1 MNSSTLYA
9 VVVTAVNADGSAASS
24 SFNITTSAS
33 TNLYNPVKSDNSFVI
48 TWTEDSVAN
57 VDTYVYKLNGSVVT
71 PLQDNGKSIQQITF
85 SGLSPSTPYS
95 VTIDVT
101 YTSGSSN
108 VTYGPLTVTTNAQPT
123 SFPTTLDWAGG
134 NNVTISGNSIIKTGG
149 VSGAQDAGQTAT
161 LYFDGPQYLTFK
173 ANNNTQYATV
183 GIGRLSGI
191 KKSYVRDYQG
201 AFQAGW
207 TIQPDGETQMF
218 SGDYF
223 NGTGLGPYDSNTVFG
238 IAEDISVP
246 GSEALVFYLNN
257 VEKGRIP
264 VDIPS
269 SSGGRGMGHIIN
281 VSIATL
287 NGGFNNFKVHANVA
301 SYSP

>member
-1 MNSSTLYA
+1 VGA
-9 VVVTAVNADGSAASS
+9 
-24 SFNITTSAS
+24 I
-33 TNLYNPVKSDNSFVI
+33 
-48 TWTEDSVAN
+48 

-71 PLQDNGKSIQQITF
+71 PLQDNGKSIRQVTF
-85 SGLSPSTPYS
+85 SGLSPATSYS
-95 VTIDVT
+95 VTIDAT

-108 VTYGPLTVTTNAQPT
+108 MTHGPLTVTTNAQPT
-123 SFPTTLDWAGG
+123 SFPTTLNWAGG

-149 VSGAQDAGQTAT
+149 VDGSQDAGQTAT

-191 KKSYVRDYQG
+191 KQGYVRDWRG

-207 TIQPDGETQMF
+207 TIQPDGQTQMF

-223 NGTGLGPYDSNTVFG
+223 NGTGLGPYNTNTVFG

-246 GSEALVFYLNN
+246 GSEALVFYLDN

-264 VDIPS
+264 VNITS
-269 SSGGRGMGHIIN
+269 SGGGRGMGHIIN
-281 VSIATL
+281 VTIASL